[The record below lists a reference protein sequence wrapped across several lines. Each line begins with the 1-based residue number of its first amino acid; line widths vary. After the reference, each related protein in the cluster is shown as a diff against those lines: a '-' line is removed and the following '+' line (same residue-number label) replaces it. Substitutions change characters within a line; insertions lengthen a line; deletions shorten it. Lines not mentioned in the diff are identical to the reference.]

1 MSAIKTGSLKPG
13 NRVYLALLWV
23 SIALLLFVTMFP
35 FYWVFRTSL
44 TPKVGIFSDPTAFLP
59 PGATWTNYGRV
70 LGLID
75 SATAISLGGSG
86 QTVNFFQNMAN
97 SFIVAIGV
105 TLAQVFCS
113 CMAAYAFARLR
124 FKFRDQLFSL
134 YVATLM
140 IPGIVTMLPNFILVK
155 QLGLLNSHLG
165 IMAPTLLM
173 TPFAV
178 FFLRQFLLGIN
189 KELEEAAYLDGAGFF
204 ATFTKIILPIAA
216 TAITT
221 LAVITFITTWNDYMW
236 PLIVGKK
243 EAVRTLTV
251 ALGIFRLQ
259 TPQGQ
264 PDWGGMMAGT
274 TLAMVPTFALFFVFG
289 KKIVD
294 SIGFSGFR

>member
-1 MSAIKTGSLKPG
+1 MNGVHF
-13 NRVYLALLWV
+13 NRTNFKKANYYALLKIV
-23 SIALLLFVTMFP
+23 VVVLLFITLFP

-44 TPKVGIFSDPTAFLP
+44 TPKDSIFTYPTKILP
-59 PGATWTNYGRV
+59 PNATWTNYGRV

-75 SATAISLGGSG
+75 SATAIKMGGSG
-86 QTVNFFQNMAN
+86 QSVNFIQNMVN
-97 SFIVAIGV
+97 SFIVSAGV
-105 TLAQVFCS
+105 TIFQVLCS
-113 CMAAYAFARLR
+113 SMAAYAFARLR
-124 FKFRDQLFSL
+124 FKFRNQLFSL
-134 YVATLM
+134 YISTMM
-140 IPGIVTMLPNFILVK
+140 IPGIVTMIPNFILVR
-155 QLGLLNSHLG
+155 QFGLLNTRLG

-178 FFLRQFLLGIN
+178 FFLRQFMLGIN
-189 KELEEAAYLDGAGFF
+189 KELEEAAFLDGAGLLT
-204 ATFTKIILPIAA
+204 TFIQVILPLSA

-236 PLIVGKK
+236 PLIVGKN

-251 ALGIFRLQ
+251 ALGVFRLQ

-274 TLAMVPTFALFFVFG
+274 TLAMVPTFGLFVLFG